1 MSGNRPVWR
10 FFRFWSK
17 YALYRRIYAYIR
29 SFLSKIPKTVT
40 VRWIPANPQ
49 RIQVGHPWVHLDGS
63 DGVHGLAP
71 CLRNPRCIFVSY
83 RDLRWDFRHEH
94 LKMSS
99 PAGAH
104 RCSRYV
110 ICSPDYSGAGM
121 SVAGNVA
128 SCMAVTWLVRT
139 DGFFATSRDTTS
151 LDPADQSSNIS
162 STNIVLQR
170 TILCGRRISLSW
182 PAHRGTCIA
191 RSMAMGHAMSVA
203 KSSVRWLTSTKTN
216 FRKYR
221 KFQKWI
227 DFGWCYNFIEMS
239 IYDLLINSCCTVM
252 SWYFYF
258 LWCDRFS
265 CTLK

>member
-170 TILCGRRISLSW
+170 RSSAVVGFLCRGLPIVELALLGPWRWVMPCRSQKVQFDGWHLRRQIFENIENSRNGLISDGVTISSKCQFT
-182 PAHRGTCIA
+182 TC
-191 RSMAMGHAMSVA
+191 S
-203 KSSVRWLTSTKTN
+203 
-216 FRKYR
+216 
-221 KFQKWI
+221 
-227 DFGWCYNFIEMS
+227 
-239 IYDLLINSCCTVM
+239 
-252 SWYFYF
+252 
-258 LWCDRFS
+258 
-265 CTLK
+265 